1 MKYLIL
7 LYKRP
12 EIWAQLSHAQRLEHG
27 RAHLAI
33 TADLVASGELVVTE
47 ALTDPAQTTFVSVRD
62 GQAFTSDGPF
72 AEVKE
77 HLAGFYLL
85 DCGSAERAAEHAARM
100 PEAAQ
105 GGVEV
110 RPILDLRAVG
120 VGVDL

>member
-7 LYKRP
+7 LYNRP
-12 EIWAQLSHAQRLEHG
+12 EIWDQLSHDQKLEHG
-27 RAHLAI
+27 RAHLVI
-33 TADLVASGELVVTE
+33 TADLAATGELVASE
-47 ALTDPAQTTFVSVRD
+47 ALTDPAQTTFVEVRD
-62 GQAFTSDGPF
+62 GRTFTSDGPF

-77 HLAGFYLL
+77 HLAGFYLI
-85 DCGSAERAAEHAARM
+85 DCESAERAAGYAARM

-110 RPILDLRAVG
+110 RPILDLRSVG